1 MRHHDIERLK
11 QAASRYKADATCL
24 GDIEELVDY
33 AIDKLDEPSGV
44 RKVDNNDG
52 TVTIHGLPV
61 TVPSTLIPG
70 SSEQKTTCND

>member
-1 MRHHDIERLK
+1 MRNHDIERLK
-11 QAASRYKADATCL
+11 QAASRVNGFAGTLADF
-24 GDIEELVDY
+24 EELTDY

-70 SSEQKTTCND
+70 SSERKTTCND